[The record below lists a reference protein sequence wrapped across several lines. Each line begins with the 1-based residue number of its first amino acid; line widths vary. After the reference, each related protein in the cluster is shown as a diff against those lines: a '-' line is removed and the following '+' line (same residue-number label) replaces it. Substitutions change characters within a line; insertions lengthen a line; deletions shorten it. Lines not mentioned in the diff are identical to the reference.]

1 MTSRGKKDRV
11 PIEVLLDQLKSDH
24 DRIVEA
30 FKEIRDMGS
39 LSSAAHTRLLQ
50 ARDLLIAHFKRE
62 DEELYPALRRMA
74 TQDPAVK
81 ALLDQLEKEMAGVSQ
96 VVSLFFDTCIQ
107 RVDR

>member
-1 MTSRGKKDRV
+1 MQAGRQDQGMTSRGKKDRV

-50 ARDLLIAHFKRE
+50 ARDLLIAHFKR
-62 DEELYPALRRMA
+62 
-74 TQDPAVK
+74 
-81 ALLDQLEKEMAGVSQ
+81 
-96 VVSLFFDTCIQ
+96 
-107 RVDR
+107 